1 MSNQQTKMEY
11 VNLGKS
17 GLKASLHPFPALG
30 NKELMIR
37 CPSSFLGVCNM
48 VQDKTG

>member
-17 GLKASLHPFPALG
+17 GLKVSLLLALTADQ
-30 NKELMIR
+30 ELMHR
-37 CPSSFLGVCNM
+37 SPSSFLGVCNM
-48 VQDKTG
+48 VQDRIG